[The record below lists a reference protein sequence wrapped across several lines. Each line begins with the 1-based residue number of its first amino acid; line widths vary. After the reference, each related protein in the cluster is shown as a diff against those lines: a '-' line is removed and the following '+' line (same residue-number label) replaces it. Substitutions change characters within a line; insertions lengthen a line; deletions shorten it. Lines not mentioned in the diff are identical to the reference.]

1 MSGEETAVMIVMS
14 VMSVPLA
21 GIITWHRQQIEKIRA
36 SKPSSSP
43 SSNLDAAVLAEL
55 NQVKEQLLALR
66 DTTTKFDLSFDAS
79 LDNMEERMKR
89 VEERQLSQTYGTT
102 EESSRVTLGR

>member
-1 MSGEETAVMIVMS
+1 MSGEETAVMIVMA

-36 SKPSSSP
+36 SKRSENSV
-43 SSNLDAAVLAEL
+43 DATVLAEL
-55 NQVKEQLLALR
+55 SQLKEQVLALR

-79 LDNMEERMKR
+79 LDNLENRMKR
-89 VEERQLSQTYGTT
+89 VEERQLSQSYNST
-102 EESSRVTLGR
+102 EESTRMTVGR

>member
-1 MSGEETAVMIVMS
+1 MDGGQATAVMIVMS

-36 SKPSSSP
+36 SKPTTN
-43 SSNLDAAVLAEL
+43 SNLDAAVLAEL

-79 LDNMEERMKR
+79 LDKMEERMKR
-89 VEERQLSQTYGTT
+89 VEERQLSQSYGTT